1 VPTTLNQQRSSQF
14 LGKACC
20 SAAGAIDG
28 SLDASGL
35 AACRVQTESVTAT
48 TALPPFKASP
58 PAPTP
63 ENKISAS
70 FDVKILTPEAV
81 KAAADASE
89 SGTAGGLKIATPAAG
104 GKALDAPARP
114 EAKAGH
120 AHEAAGKTGGN
131 AGN

>member
-1 VPTTLNQQRSSQF
+1 MTRSSQF

-20 SAAGAIDG
+20 AAAGAIDG
-28 SLDASGL
+28 SLDAAGL
-35 AACRVQTESVTAT
+35 SVCRVQTESVTAT

-63 ENKISAS
+63 ENKITAS
-70 FDVKILTPEAV
+70 FDVKILTPEAA

-89 SGTAGGLKIATPAAG
+89 AGTAGGLKIATPAPG

-114 EAKAGH
+114 EAKG
-120 AHEAAGKTGGN
+120 HEAAHKTG

>member
-1 VPTTLNQQRSSQF
+1 MTRSSQF
-14 LGKACC
+14 LGKAC
-20 SAAGAIDG
+20 AAVAGVLDG
-28 SLDASGL
+28 SHDAA
-35 AACRVQTESVTAT
+35 AACRVQTESVSAV

-81 KAAADASE
+81 KAANDATE
-89 SGTAGGLKIATPAAG
+89 AGTAGAGLKIATPAAG
-104 GKALDAPARP
+104 GKALDVPARP
-114 EAKAGH
+114 EAKAG
-120 AHEAAGKTGGN
+120 KGGN

>member
-1 VPTTLNQQRSSQF
+1 M
-14 LGKACC
+14 GKACC
-20 SAAGAIDG
+20 PAASAIDG
-28 SLDASGL
+28 SLDAAGL
-35 AACRVQTESVTAT
+35 SVCRVQTESVTAT

-63 ENKISAS
+63 ENKITAS
-70 FDVKILTPEAV
+70 FDVKILTPEAA

-89 SGTAGGLKIATPAAG
+89 AGTAGAGLKIATPAAG

-114 EAKAGH
+114 EAKAGN
-120 AHEAAGKTGGN
+120 AGGN